1 MAKPRLPEGPAG
13 KGLFSYAA
21 AGWLAGGGRLT
32 PQAKVA
38 EKAGI
43 TR

>member
-21 AGWLAGGGRLT
+21 AAGSLVT
-32 PQAKVA
+32 VA
-38 EKAGI
+38 
-43 TR
+43 